1 MKKLLLLT
9 LALSLALSLL
19 SLPASAEGPVI
30 ALFGIGAT
38 IPETD
43 QVIPELEKRLGI
55 DLNLENMTADN
66 AALTTRIASG
76 DIPDIFRIPDLNM
89 ISTFYDNGVLLNVR
103 DYLDDMP
110 HVKEVFTN
118 DYWGPLTFDGGYYA
132 IPRRAQVNYM
142 SWYVRADWLEALNLA
157 MPTTLDEVLEIA
169 KAMNAADFDGNGKAD
184 TYAISGAGISS
195 RSGAFNGFF
204 TAYGVTNPKTIM
216 IRDNQAVYACTTEEF
231 KLAIEDIRRFV
242 EAGVVDPEIVSNNMD
257 ALREKAASGKTGIVY
272 TGWTEYSKQAYHDIL
287 VSVYPDAKW
296 QHFELPIAT
305 PYGVSGAIQTA
316 VNYSFC
322 YGLSAD
328 LADDPAKLDAV
339 LKMLD
344 YITYGEGD
352 LLMSYGVE
360 GVHFVKD
367 GDKIV
372 KQPAMNDLTYGWA
385 LQITGRDDMV
395 YCMTKFDECADE
407 IEYAATE
414 IPMYYHYE
422 GFVQQPEGINVA
434 DLKSY
439 EEEQLT
445 QFIFGG
451 RDMAEWD
458 KFIETL
464 YSSYN
469 LGGYMESATE
479 QLTALGYLK

>member
-1 MKKLLLLT
+1 MRKLLCLT
-9 LALSLALSLL
+9 VALALALCVFVQ
-19 SLPASAEGPVI
+19 PASAATPSI
-30 ALFGIGAT
+30 TIFGIGAT

-43 QVIPELEKRLGI
+43 IVIPELEKRLDI
-55 DLNLENMTADN
+55 DINLENMTADA

-76 DIPDIFRIPDLNM
+76 DIPDIFRIADLNM
-89 ISTFYDNGVLLNVR
+89 ISTLYDNGVLLNVR

-110 HVKEVFTN
+110 HVKEVFTE

-142 SWYVRADWLEALNLA
+142 SWYVRADWLEALGMD
-157 MPTTLDEVLEIA
+157 MPTNLDEVLAIA
-169 KAMNAADFDGNGKAD
+169 EAMNAADFDGNGKAD
-184 TYAISGAGISS
+184 TYAISGGGISS
-195 RSGAFNGFF
+195 RTGAFNGIF
-204 TAYGVTNPKTIM
+204 TAYGVTNPNTIM
-216 IRDNQAVYACTTEEF
+216 LRDNEAVYACTTDEF
-231 KLAIEDIRRFV
+231 KLAIEEIRRFV
-242 EAGVVDPEIVSNNMD
+242 DAGVVDPEIVSNNMD

-272 TGWTEYSKQAYHDIL
+272 TGWTEYSKQAYHDVL
-287 VSVYPDAKW
+287 VSVYPEADW
-296 QHFELPIAT
+296 RHFELPIT
-305 PYGVSGAIQTA
+305 TEYGESGAIQTA

-328 LADDPAKLDAV
+328 LADEPEKLEAA
-339 LKMLD
+339 LKLLD

-352 LLMSYGVE
+352 MLMSYGVE
-360 GVHFVKD
+360 GVHFTLD

-372 KQPAMNDLTYGWA
+372 KLPAMNDLTYGWA

-395 YCMTKFDECADE
+395 YCMTKFDECAEE

-414 IPMYYHYE
+414 LPVYYHYE

-439 EEEQLT
+439 EEEQIT

-451 RDMAEWD
+451 RDMSEWD
-458 KFIETL
+458 QFIDTL
-464 YSSYN
+464 YNVYN

-479 QLTALGYLK
+479 QLTALGFIK